1 MLNFLVIMR
10 ILGID
15 PGYALVG
22 LGVIEYQGNKYTTV
36 KYGKIETFPKED
48 MSKRLETIFREMN
61 LWLMETKPE
70 VVAVEQLFFNTN
82 TTTAIFVAQARGVI
96 LLSCQ
101 LAGIPVY
108 EYTPL
113 QVKQAVVGYG
123 KAEKMQVQKMVKT
136 LLNLEKIPKPD
147 DIADALAIAICHTNH
162 SGYQSFLN
170 RLQQ

>member
-1 MLNFLVIMR
+1 MIFCKFMR

-22 LGVIEYQGNKYTTV
+22 VGAIEYIGNKYTAV

-61 LWLMETKPE
+61 VWLTETKPD
-70 VVAVEQLFFNTN
+70 VVAIEQLFFNTN
-82 TTTAIFVAQARGVI
+82 TTTAIAVAQARGVI

-101 LAGIPVY
+101 LQGVPVY

-123 KAEKMQVQKMVKT
+123 KAEKLQVQKMVKT
-136 LLNLEKIPKPD
+136 ILNLEKVPKPD
-147 DIADALAIAICHTNH
+147 DVADALAVAVCHTNY
-162 SGYQSFLN
+162 SGYHSYFDKL
-170 RLQQ
+170 R